1 MRILSTGAA
10 VLLGGAIVAMLWLDD
25 APTAVA
31 GSEAPNACTE
41 IGCDSGVG
49 VRTTPIRHQLP
60 DADHFE
66 ICLNRKCRTFS
77 PETDFAFVRNRSIHR
92 EKRVKVRLRVF
103 DENGERLASAQRRVR
118 LHRYR
123 PNGPD
128 CPPTC
133 FGNALKV
140 DPKTLRLRHRRR

>member
-10 VLLGGAIVAMLWLDD
+10 ILLGGAIVGTLLTDD
-25 APTAVA
+25 APRAVA
-31 GSEAPNACTE
+31 GLDVPHACTE

-66 ICLNRKCRTFS
+66 VCLNRKCRTFS

-92 EKRVKVRLRVF
+92 EKRVTVRLRVF
-103 DENGERLASAQRRVR
+103 DENGERLASMRRKVR
-118 LHRYR
+118 LHRFR

-133 FGNALKV
+133 FGSSLKV
-140 DPKTLRLRHRRR
+140 DRKALRLRHRRR

>member
-1 MRILSTGAA
+1 MRIVITVAA
-10 VLLGGAIVAMLWLDD
+10 VLLGGATVAMLWFDD
-25 APTAVA
+25 APRAV

-66 ICLNRKCRTFS
+66 VCLNRKCRTFS

-92 EKRVKVRLRVF
+92 EKRVTVRLRVF
-103 DENGERLASAQRRVR
+103 DENGERLAAARRRIR

-133 FGNALKV
+133 FGNSLRV